1 MNYIELINHFWA
13 LNKEYS
19 FTPNE
24 KAIYF
29 ALLNKCNELG
39 WKNPF
44 NQSNEYLALDSGV
57 AKPSIQ
63 RAKNTLKQKGLI
75 SFKQGNGRSNNTEY
89 EILNLNKGNQ
99 KTGGRDTLSDT
110 LSDTVV
116 INNNKL
122 NKTKQKEREEKSP
135 NGSPTPKKSFKQ
147 FTEQEFKNSLTP
159 YWEKSGGKYSAE
171 MLKAF
176 FDYWT
181 EPSANGTMRF
191 QLQETWDTAR
201 RLRTWESNEG
211 KFDKKPTAAKPKEP
225 ELYGPW

>member
-29 ALLNKCNELG
+29 SLLNKCNELG

-44 NQSNEYLALDSGV
+44 NQSNEYLDLDSGV

-89 EILNLNKGNQ
+89 EIL
-99 KTGGRDTLSDT
+99 
-110 LSDTVV
+110 
-116 INNNKL
+116 
-122 NKTKQKEREEKSP
+122 KQK
-135 NGSPTPKKSFKQ
+135 
-147 FTEQEFKNSLTP
+147 
-159 YWEKSGGKYSAE
+159 
-171 MLKAF
+171 
-176 FDYWT
+176 
-181 EPSANGTMRF
+181 
-191 QLQETWDTAR
+191 
-201 RLRTWESNEG
+201 
-211 KFDKKPTAAKPKEP
+211 
-225 ELYGPW
+225 